1 MTKESCCPLC
11 GKKRFETVEVLPRYK
26 LLKCRFCSFV
36 FDPSSPKDLTSQYK
50 KDYYVNDNP
59 KGGYANYFQGA
70 GENKKTF
77 LARLKRAK
85 RKLGFAGNL
94 LDVGCA
100 LGDCLLQAKKLGWRN
115 TLGIDPSAYAVEE
128 ARKRGLTVRKGTLK
142 TLKLKP
148 NSFDL
153 VLSQDQIEHVTD
165 PVEELKRMFRVIK
178 PSCHLLVITPN
189 VGGSLEMVLGKW
201 WYHYKQGEHVS
212 YFSFSTLKIAL
223 EQAGFTSIKITPT
236 SHIMSIGYILN
247 RMKYYSPHFFGWLI
261 SMARKLEFDKL
272 TLRVYTGEM
281 EAWAKK

>member
-1 MTKESCCPLC
+1 MTKVGDCPLC
-11 GKKRFETVEVLPRYK
+11 GKKRLEIIEVSSNYRLA
-26 LLKCRFCSFV
+26 KCKSCSFV
-36 FDPSSPKDLTSQYK
+36 FDPSPQKDLTSQYK
-50 KDYYVNDNP
+50 KDYYINDNP

-77 LARLKRAK
+77 LARLRRAK
-85 RKLGFAGNL
+85 RKLGFTGNL

-100 LGDCLLQAKKLGWRN
+100 LGDCLLQAKRLGWRK
-115 TLGIDPSAYAVEE
+115 TLGIDPSAYAIDE
-128 ARKRGLTVRKGTLK
+128 ARKRGLTVRKGILK

-165 PVEELKRMFRVIK
+165 PVEEFKRMFRVIK
-178 PSCHLLVITPN
+178 PSGHLLVITPN
-189 VGGSLEMVLGKW
+189 VGGSLEKILGKR

-212 YFSFSTLKIAL
+212 YFSFPTLKVAL
-223 EQAGFTSIKITPT
+223 EKAGFTSIKITPT

-247 RMKYYSPHFFGWLI
+247 RMKYYSPRFFGLLI
-261 SMARKLEFDKL
+261 SMARILEFDKL